1 MRKTIR
7 LFCIALACAGLAAC
21 AARSSAL
28 KPDYARG
35 APAKDKAALGAPVP
49 ASMAKREMAEEEK
62 AMAPEA
68 LMANVDQDFKTD
80 EYNKINENQF
90 KDAAQNPLSTF
101 SIDVDKASYSNVR
114 NYLNSGSLPP
124 PDAVRIEELV
134 NYFDYSY
141 PEPTGQHPFSI
152 TTELANTPWNPD
164 SKLFLIGIQGKRLD
178 YQNLKPCNLVF
189 LIDSSGSMSDE
200 NKLPLLKKSL
210 KLLVGALSAKDR
222 IAIVAYA
229 GSAGLILDSTPATEK
244 EKIIA
249 SMDKL
254 SAGGS
259 TAGGAGIELA
269 YQTAKA
275 NYIPGGNNRV
285 ILCTD
290 GDFNVGTSSTGDLV
304 SIITEKR
311 KQDVYL
317 TICGFGMGNY
327 KDGRMEEISKAGNG
341 NYFYIDGEKEAEKV
355 FVKEMRANMFTI
367 AKDVKIQ
374 IEFNP
379 AAVKAYRLIGYE
391 NRLMA
396 AEDFKDDSKDA
407 GELGP
412 GHTVTAMYEIVPAGS
427 AAGAATADG
436 LKYQKTALSDAA
448 SSGELLTVKFRYK
461 PISSD
466 TSVPIEVPVLAKDA
480 KDFGQASRNLRFA
493 SAVAEFGMLLRKSA
507 FAGSATW
514 DSAIDMAKSAK
525 GSDEE
530 GYREEFI
537 GLVEKAKRLSGK

>member
-1 MRKTIR
+1 MAHKPKSLTI
-7 LFCIALACAGLAAC
+7 LFLAAFSLFAC
-21 AARSSAL
+21 AARQPAL
-28 KPDYARG
+28 KGP
-35 APAKDKAALGAPVP
+35 
-49 ASMAKREMAEEEK
+49 MANEKRDSEK
-62 AMAPEA
+62 AMAAPAPA
-68 LMANVDQDFKTD
+68 LSLRKEMAEDSIAVNQQPQPQDFNTD

-101 SIDVDKASYSNVR
+101 SIDVDKASYANVR
-114 NYLNSGSLPP
+114 NYLNNGALPP

-141 PEPTGQHPFSI
+141 PEPKGEHPFSI
-152 TTELANTPWNPD
+152 TTELAQTPWNPE
-164 SKLFLIGIQGKRLD
+164 SRLFLIGVQGKRLD

-189 LIDSSGSMSDE
+189 LIDSSGSMSEE

-210 KLLVGALSAKDR
+210 KLLVNGLSAKDR
-222 IAIVAYA
+222 IAIVSYA
-229 GSAGLILDSTPATEK
+229 GSAGLILDSTPATDK
-244 EKIIA
+244 DKIVA
-249 SMDKL
+249 AMDKL
-254 SAGGS
+254 TAGGS

-269 YQTAKA
+269 YKTAKN
-275 NYIPGGNNRV
+275 NYIQGGNNRV

-290 GDFNVGTSSTGDLV
+290 GDFNVGASSTGGLV
-304 SIITEKR
+304 SMIAEKR
-311 KQDVYL
+311 KEDVYL

-341 NYFYIDGEKEAEKV
+341 NYFYIDSEKEAEKV

-379 AAVKAYRLIGYE
+379 AVVKAYRLIGYE

-412 GHTVTAMYEIVPAGS
+412 GHTVTAMYEIVPVGS
-427 AAGAATADG
+427 AAGSATADD

-448 SSGELLTVKFRYK
+448 ASGEMLTVKFRYK
-461 PISSD
+461 PITSD
-466 TSVPIEVPVLAKDA
+466 TSVPIEVPVQAKDA

-493 SAVAEFGMLLRKSA
+493 SSVVEFGMLLRKSQ
-507 FAGSATW
+507 FAGTASW
-514 DSAIDMAKSAK
+514 DSLIDIAKSAK
-525 GSDEE
+525 GADEE
-530 GYREEFI
+530 GYREEYI
-537 GLVEKAKRLSGK
+537 RLAEEAKKFWGK